1 MQRTILKIAVWLSLL
16 PAYAFAQTRDK
27 PNILFILV
35 DDWGWTDLSS
45 AGSKYYE
52 TPNID
57 RLRKEGMWFS
67 QAYSVGPNCAP
78 SRASLMTG
86 KYTPRHGIYTV
97 GNADRGNSVDRK
109 LIPVEN
115 NTVLN
120 PSFVTIAEELQN
132 AGYSTGLIGKWQLG
146 GKGKGADARAQ
157 GFEHVVGGTGGTSA
171 YFYPYN
177 KDGKAS
183 PHEGITSGREGEYLT
198 DRLTDEALK
207 FLDNNKQKPFFLYL
221 SYFAVHTPIEAKA
234 DIIAKYQ
241 SKKGDAYHHNPVY
254 AAMIQSAD
262 EGIGRVLKQ
271 LDALELTENTLVV
284 FFSDNGGMGA
294 VTAQHPLRGSKGM
307 LYEGGVRVPLIVKW
321 PGKTKAGSQTDSPVI
336 GIDFYPTL
344 LEVAR
349 VSKPLNAEVDGQ
361 SFVPLLSGKPAAQ
374 RDIFW
379 HFPAY
384 LEAYKGGKRNRDAF
398 RTRPASTI
406 RSGDFKLHQFYED
419 GHVELYNIR
428 ADIGETKDLAKS
440 NPAKTK
446 ELKGK
451 LETWKQQTNA
461 PVPTQLNPEY
471 MRGGPP
477 RGGAPKS
484 GGASVSG
491 ASEE

>member
-1 MQRTILKIAVWLSLL
+1 MYIVKRILFSFLILL
-16 PAYAFAQTRDK
+16 VVASQAAFAQRKDK

-35 DDWGWTDLSS
+35 DDWGWTDLT
-45 AGSKYYE
+45 ANGSKYYE

-57 RLRKEGMWFS
+57 RLRNEGMWFS

-97 GNADRGNSVDRK
+97 GNADRGESVERK
-109 LIPVEN
+109 LIPIEN

-120 PSFVTIAEELQN
+120 PSFVTVAEELKN
-132 AGYSTGLIGKWQLG
+132 AGYRTGLIGKWQLG
-146 GKGKGADARAQ
+146 GKGKGADAHAQ
-157 GFEHVVGGTGGTSA
+157 GFDHVIGGTGGTSA

-183 PHEGITSGREGEYLT
+183 PHEDITSGQEGEYIT

-207 FLDNNKQKPFFLYL
+207 FLDGNRENPFFLYL

-234 DIIAKYQ
+234 DIIQKYKG
-241 SKKGDAYHHNPVY
+241 KKGDPYHNNPVY
-254 AAMIQSAD
+254 AAMIESAD
-262 EGIGRVLKQ
+262 QGIGRVLKQ
-271 LDALELTENTLVV
+271 LDALKLTENTLVV

-321 PGKTKAGSQTDSPVI
+321 PGKTKAGSHTDSPVI
-336 GIDFYPTL
+336 GVDFYPTL
-344 LEVAR
+344 LEVANIQ
-349 VSKPLNAEVDGQ
+349 KPLNAEVDGQ
-361 SFVPLLSGKPAAQ
+361 SFVPLLLQKPAAQ

-384 LEAYKGGKRNRDAF
+384 LEAYKGDKRNKDAF
-398 RTRPASTI
+398 RTRPTSTI

-419 GHVELYNIR
+419 GRIELYNIR

-440 NPAKTK
+440 NPAKAK
-446 ELKGK
+446 ELKDK
-451 LETWKQQTNA
+451 LEAWKQKTNA
-461 PVPTQLNPEY
+461 PVPTKLNPEY
-471 MRGGPP
+471 
-477 RGGAPKS
+477 APGTAVKS
-484 GGASVSG
+484 SG
-491 ASEE
+491 AKAANTEE

>member
-1 MQRTILKIAVWLSLL
+1 MRKYVSILILL
-16 PAYAFAQTRDK
+16 AGLFHESYAQGAGESIVKNAGKETQTTQQK

-57 RLRKEGMWFS
+57 RLAGQGMRFS

-97 GNADRGNSVDRK
+97 GTSERGETTDRK

-115 NTVLN
+115 KTVLAS
-120 PSFVTIAEELQN
+120 SFVTIAEELKN

-146 GKGKGADARAQ
+146 GKNQKADAHSQ
-157 GFEHVVGGTGGTSA
+157 GFDHVTGGTPGTSS

-177 KDGKAS
+177 KQGKES
-183 PHEGITSGREGEYLT
+183 PHEGITSGNEGEYLT
-198 DRLTDEALK
+198 DRLTDEAVK
-207 FLDNNKQKPFFLYL
+207 FLDSNKEKPFFLYL

-234 DIIAKYQ
+234 DIISKYKT
-241 SKKGDAYHHNPVY
+241 KKGDASHNNPTY

-271 LDALELTENTLVV
+271 LETLNLDKNTLVV

-294 VTAQHPLRGSKGM
+294 VTKQYPLRGSKGM

-321 PGKTKAGSQTDSPVI
+321 PGKTKPGSVIDTPVI
-336 GIDFYPTL
+336 GIDFYPTF
-344 LEVAR
+344 LEIAGIE
-349 VSKPLNAEVDGQ
+349 KPLNEKVDGQ
-361 SFVPLLSGKPAAQ
+361 SLVPLLIQKHAKQ

-384 LEAYKGGKRNRDAF
+384 LEAYKGDKTNKDAF
-398 RTRPASTI
+398 RTRPTSTI
-406 RSGDFKLHQFYED
+406 RSGDFKLHEFYED
-419 GHVELYNIR
+419 GRVEMYNIR
-428 ADIGETKDLAKS
+428 EDIGETKDISKS
-440 NPAKTK
+440 NPAKAK
-446 ELKGK
+446 ELKDK
-451 LETWKQQTNA
+451 LDAWKTETNA
-461 PVPTQLNPEY
+461 PVPSKLNPEFSAAA
-471 MRGGPP
+471 G
-477 RGGAPKS
+477 K
-484 GGASVSG
+484 
-491 ASEE
+491 

>member
-1 MQRTILKIAVWLSLL
+1 MKRSISNLLLLLLLTISRS
-16 PAYAFAQTRDK
+16 FSQTK
-27 PNILFILV
+27 EQPNILFILV

-57 RLRKEGMWFS
+57 KLAKEGLRFT

-97 GNADRGNSVDRK
+97 GNSDRGNSADRK
-109 LIPVEN
+109 LIPIEN

-120 PSFVTIAEELQN
+120 PSFTTIAEELKN

-146 GKGKGADARAQ
+146 GKNKGADAHAQ
-157 GFEHVVGGTGGTSA
+157 GFDQVIGGTGGTSA

-177 KDGKAS
+177 KDGKPS
-183 PHEGITSGREGEYLT
+183 PHEGITSGKEGEYLT
-198 DRLTDEALK
+198 DRLTDEAVK
-207 FLDNNKQKPFFLYL
+207 FLDTHKEKPFFLYL

-234 DIIAKYQ
+234 DLIQKYKG
-241 SKKGDAYHHNPVY
+241 KKGTAYHHNPVY
-254 AAMIQSAD
+254 AAMIESAD
-262 EGIGRVLKQ
+262 QGIGRVLQQ
-271 LDALELTENTLVV
+271 LDALNLAENTLVV

-321 PGKTKAGSQTDSPVI
+321 PGKTKPGTQTDIPVI
-336 GIDFYPTL
+336 GVDFYPTL
-344 LEVAR
+344 LEAANIQ
-349 VSKPLNAEVDGQ
+349 KPLNTAFDGQ
-361 SFVPLLSGKPAAQ
+361 SFVPLLLQKQTPT

-384 LEAYKGGKRNRDAF
+384 LEAYQGDKRNKDAF
-398 RTRPASTI
+398 RTRPVSTI

-419 GHVELYNIR
+419 GRIELYNIR
-428 ADIGETKDLAKS
+428 EDMGETKDLATS
-440 NPAKTK
+440 NPAKVK
-446 ELKGK
+446 ELKDK
-451 LETWKQQTNA
+451 LEVWKQQTHA
-461 PVPTQLNPEY
+461 PVPTQLNPGY
-471 MRGGPP
+471 
-477 RGGAPKS
+477 APAATGK
-484 GGASVSG
+484 
-491 ASEE
+491 